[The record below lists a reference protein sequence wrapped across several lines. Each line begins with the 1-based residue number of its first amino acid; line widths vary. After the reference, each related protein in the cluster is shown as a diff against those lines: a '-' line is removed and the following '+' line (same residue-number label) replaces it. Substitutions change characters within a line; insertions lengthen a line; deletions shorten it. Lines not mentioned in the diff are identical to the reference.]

1 MQATRHWIRS
11 ATFCAAA
18 IAATGASAAAPQLTP
33 TELMDWA
40 QAQLADVFPGTL
52 PDQAAQGL
60 VFRGPYASGNYMG
73 VMDGTAYVL
82 GPVSGNQL
90 LAVGALQDLAC
101 AVKPAACGP
110 SDALELAQAFFAKV
124 DTVYAAE
131 ITSASIAPLMD
142 GCYLQSGRTRAYE
155 MAQLQDASAR
165 SYANAKRGSTRSN
178 LQVTG
183 ESFTINPDGSQRR
196 EIVVTYDI
204 AYADGTV
211 VPERDTLI
219 QGSSAGTLTAVGT
232 ACARPQVSQD
242 VRVLGNRRIVGTS
255 VTSMNMVLDRF
266 KLSDG
271 TRVDTA
277 PRLYRSEIRF
287 NVSDPAGVATY
298 ATISGPGIVFEAYK
312 MVSPRLL
319 RDAPEFAGKYA
330 NFVDWKDTEP
340 FKLCRIAY
348 DNNNY
353 QDAALADCT
362 TFGAGSNNWRSNA
375 TTAAESDRQFAT
387 FGFEAGGVY
396 TIKVYGDDGWK
407 TVNGQQGKTPLATYT
422 TTLNRL
428 PASAAA
434 MEAGGSSAFG
444 MAMIEREIQPDGGIG
459 IVTSV
464 TARQTQ
470 QAKIDGVALPFASL
484 YFYRQG
490 RTSASTANNFYPGSR
505 MSVGMGAAP
514 GATEVTVPV
523 PLKPAAMSSVNYSE
537 SGVAWEDRR
546 GYSMSYIMTRE

>member
-1 MQATRHWIRS
+1 MMMKKQFVIRTVACAVSLWAGSAFAALQA
-11 ATFCAAA
+11 
-18 IAATGASAAAPQLTP
+18 P
-33 TELMDWA
+33 TAVELMDWA
-40 QAQLADVFPGTL
+40 QAQLAEFFPGKL
-52 PDQAAQGL
+52 PDQTGTGF
-60 VFRGPYASGNYMG
+60 VFRGPYATGHFMG
-73 VMDGTAYVL
+73 VADGTVYVL
-82 GPVSGNQL
+82 GPATGGQL
-90 LAVGALQDLAC
+90 LSVGTLESLAC
-101 AVKPAACGP
+101 TVKPAACGP
-110 SDALELAQAFFAKV
+110 SNALELAKAFFAKV

-165 SYANAKRGSTRSN
+165 SHANARRGSTRSN

-219 QGSSAGTLTAVGT
+219 QGSSAGTLTAAGT
-232 ACARPQVSQD
+232 ACATPQVSQD

-271 TRVDTA
+271 TPVNTA

-319 RDAPEFAGKYA
+319 RDAPEFAGKYG
-330 NFVDWKDTEP
+330 NFVDWKDTDP

-362 TFGAGSNNWRSNA
+362 TFGAGNNYWRSNA

-444 MAMIEREIQPDGGIG
+444 MAMIEREIQADGGIG

-470 QAKIDGVALPFASL
+470 QAKIDGVALPFTSL

-505 MSVGMGAAP
+505 MSVSMDAAP

-537 SGVAWEDRR
+537 SGVAWGDRR